1 MFNLVVEVS
10 AEPVVEKRALDVARR
25 AQLHA
30 HPVVRL
36 VIVDLARQVTHLG
49 RPHEP
54 MALEE
59 SGSQVRVS
67 GHANFNLVYVLTSTF
82 KSFNILY
89 CLLMLLII
97 RLAHFYS
104 MIIYIHGIFNCHIC
118 R

>member
-1 MFNLVVEVS
+1 MFDLVVEVA
-10 AEPVVEKRALDVARR
+10 AEPVVEQRALDVARR
-25 AQLHA
+25 TQLHA

-67 GHANFNLVYVLTSTF
+67 GHANFNLLTSTF